1 MFFVYYI
8 VLIVI
13 CVQLFKQCVEIQG
26 VVVWLV
32 VMVIC
37 NMYMIE
43 QVVVVMQCL
52 RQVIFFDIYV
62 IEIVD
67 NLYMFK
73 IVFDDVMVGIGEGVD
88 YMILIVV

>member
-52 RQVIFFDIYV
+52 CQVIFFDIYV

>member
-26 VVVWLV
+26 VAVWLV

-43 QVVVVMQCL
+43 QVVVVMQRLC
-52 RQVIFFDIYV
+52 QVIFFDIYV

>member
-26 VVVWLV
+26 VVVRLV

-52 RQVIFFDIYV
+52 CQVIFFDIYV